1 MYFDGVEELIS
12 KFFNCSIYLCSGQKL
27 TVLLSA
33 SAMNVTKF
41 LMFLGHMSGYKIC
54 DHVNELLC
62 CCCNDLF
69 MILNNAMQ
77 LMCEEVLMSLGNV
90 VMLI

>member
-12 KFFNCSIYLCSGQKL
+12 EFFNCSIYLCSGQKL

-33 SAMNVTKF
+33 SARGLVKQISFDIVAKF
-41 LMFLGHMSGYKIC
+41 LMFLGHMSGYKIR
-54 DHVNELLC
+54 DHVNELF

-69 MILNNAMQ
+69 MIP
-77 LMCEEVLMSLGNV
+77 
-90 VMLI
+90 